1 MIKVLIAD
9 DEPRIRMGIKNI
21 INLEDSEFELVGEAE
36 DGEVALEIAKEKKPD
51 LLLLDISMSFLN
63 GLDFIEKVK
72 KVLNDPIIII
82 ISGHDEFNYAQ
93 TALRLNVFDCVL
105 KPIDREKFMK
115 TISK

>member
-1 MIKVLIAD
+1 
-9 DEPRIRMGIKNI
+9 
-21 INLEDSEFELVGEAE
+21 
-36 DGEVALEIAKEKKPD
+36 
-51 LLLLDISMSFLN
+51 MSFLN

-115 TISK
+115 TISNAKNEIINRRNRISYRQDR